1 MSFRVSELVDIAPR
15 PVVWGLLSTARINE
29 LILRGAAGSK
39 ALEIR
44 AVASRDRA
52 RAERYAREYGLPRWH
67 ASYDGLLA
75 DPEIEVV
82 YVSLPNALHV
92 EWVERALRSGKHVLC
107 ESRSARDRT
116 RSRVCS
122 P

>member
-1 MSFRVSELVDIAPR
+1 MSELVDIAPR

-52 RAERYAREYGLPRWH
+52 RAERYAREHGLPRWH